1 MIEDRRPK
9 SEDRSKMS
17 DEYFSIFNTIKFSIF
32 HYSKLP
38 ILHSSGLFPKG
49 CPWQNPFIQNS
60 IIPPFQNSMFNIR
73 YSIFLFLVLTSHIKN
88 QKSDFLYLPISPFR
102 HSISNSFHHSIPSF
116 QYSMFIIQYS
126 IFLFLSLTSHIKNQ
140 KSDFLYHLLAPYLR
154 LSISSSLH
162 IFVSPSF
169 SSSITPLLQYS
180 ITPSLHSFTSRISS
194 SASIPVS
201 ILKSKPVPPAQQ
213 HSGFARTC
221 VRSPPLCD
229 RVAAASILLTGWKS
243 GLRFR

>member
-140 KSDFLYHLLAPYLR
+140 KSDFLYHLLAPSPL
-154 LSISSSLH
+154 LSISSSPCL
-162 IFVSPSF
+162 FVSSSPCLFVSSSTPHFYRAYLLFRIHASVNPKIKTSTTGTTTFRICQNVRSFSTFVRSSSRSFNSFDRMEIRPSF
-169 SSSITPLLQYS
+169 S
-180 ITPSLHSFTSRISS
+180 
-194 SASIPVS
+194 
-201 ILKSKPVPPAQQ
+201 
-213 HSGFARTC
+213 
-221 VRSPPLCD
+221 VR
-229 RVAAASILLTGWKS
+229 
-243 GLRFR
+243 